1 MHFSSC
7 FHRLCENKKGNNL
20 QSGSRELT
28 ALRKEGEISLLCNE
42 PSIFLPVPGD
52 RWLIEG
58 GKPHEYSL
66 TLQPGT
72 GVYIW
77 KYLHTDI
84 CLGNTEG
91 ALLESIK

>member
-1 MHFSSC
+1 M
-7 FHRLCENKKGNNL
+7 
-20 QSGSRELT
+20 
-28 ALRKEGEISLLCNE
+28 A
-42 PSIFLPVPGD
+42 D
-52 RWLIEG
+52 RGWKTPFPL
-58 GKPHEYSL
+58 HEYSL